1 MKGVIYIP
9 ATRTTKYEIY
19 LMNVPFNSSYK
30 HLVYFPNTTAQ
41 NRAFGLGSTASG
53 HFWKYHYNN
62 LNIIV
67 KNNSFVL
74 SGRWDKFN
82 ECNYMAYRYTDDYGT
97 DLDHTS
103 KWYFAFIVDV
113 NYNTRLGTVITHSLD
128 VWQTYHIGATFNRAF
143 IERGHIAKSDDI
155 IGRWVAPEP
164 IGFGADFETEQD
176 IFKTLNFTPQVCI
189 ESLSLPILRNK
200 TFTVYKPSGAHPSEI
215 VHMSRFEYG
224 GVGTGSNIT
233 GYYRIFP
240 SASYL
245 KNMLSLWQYPEYTT
259 IIDEMDWNSYQNFK
273 QSNNHI
279 SDIISFSILPQFI
292 FGTSSPTTINI
303 SGVNPS
309 DETSTITVGS
319 YLNSSTIQHES
330 STVSIDNTQLGC
342 VNENGTHYVPKNNKM
357 YTSLARAFKVFNRNG
372 LSIPMRPEL
381 FTDIASLSSLELEIY
396 MHTYG
401 NEIKLELKNYNDL
414 DVNYLNIPYAY
425 SFSYGLNNNVGVAQ
439 DTRISAYNTARSI
452 ATLKYVQKGIGVA
465 TELGLGGAA
474 LGSGTGSVL
483 AGSAL
488 QQSVSQKILN
498 QFPNATVPTEL
509 GVTNPMRAAAGVGGI
524 VKGVTDTVGLIA
536 DIKATEFDLAVERA
550 NAYTSQSVNIG
561 NVVGDRLDVT
571 SDFVKFRFAEC
582 NPTYYECQI
591 IDRFLDI
598 YGYSIMRWY
607 NLGDFLTH
615 RNHWNYIKAKET
627 SIQIDGPDSDTV
639 LFNNIFLA
647 GTTVWRSL
655 ADVGNYN
662 QTNS

>member
-1 MKGVIYIP
+1 MAGQ
-9 ATRTTKYEIY
+9 TKYEIK
-19 LMNVPFNSSYK
+19 LMNVPFNNSYK
-30 HLVYFPNTTAQ
+30 HIVLFDSISDQEEAFTALAQ
-41 NRAFGLGSTASG
+41 SSG
-53 HFWKYHYNN
+53 KEYED
-62 LNIIV
+62 LNVIV
-67 KNNSFVL
+67 KNGSFIL
-74 SGRWDKFN
+74 KGKWDTFN
-82 ECNYMAYRYTDDYGT
+82 NYNYMMYRYKDTGYPQNN
-97 DLDHTS
+97 HIS
-103 KWYFAFIVDV
+103 KWFYAFILDV
-113 NYNTRLGTVITHSLD
+113 QYNSRIGTVISHTLD
-128 VWQTYHIGATFNRAF
+128 VWQTYHIGAKFNKAF
-143 IERGHIAKSDDI
+143 IERGHIAKDDDV
-155 IGRWVAPEP
+155 IGRWIAPEP

-176 IFKTLNFTPQVCI
+176 IFSNLNFTPQVCI
-189 ESLSLPILRNK
+189 ESLSLPILHDK
-200 TFTVYKPSGAHPSEI
+200 TFAVYKPSGAHPSETI
-215 VHMSRFEYG
+215 HMSRFEYG

-240 SASYL
+240 SSSYL
-245 KNMLSLWQYPEYTT
+245 KNILSLWQYPEYTT

-303 SGVNPS
+303 SGIDNSGNNV
-309 DETSTITVGS
+309 TVGS
-319 YLNSSTIQHES
+319 YLNSSTVQHEP

-342 VNENGTHYVPKNNKM
+342 VNENGTHYVPNNNKM
-357 YTSLARAFKVFNRNG
+357 YTSLARAFKVFNKNG

-381 FTDIASLSSLELEIY
+381 FDDIANQNSLTLEIY

-425 SFSYGLNNNVGVAQ
+425 SFNYGLNNNVGVAQ

-452 ATLKYVQKGIGVA
+452 ATLKYVQKGIGIA
-465 TELGLGGAA
+465 AELGLGAA
-474 LGSGTGSVL
+474 GLGSGIGSVL

-498 QFPNATVPTEL
+498 QFPNATVPTEV

-524 VKGVTDTVGLIA
+524 AKGVTDTVGLIA
-536 DIKATEFDLAVERA
+536 DIKGTEFDLAIERA

-571 SDFVKFRFAEC
+571 SDFVKLRFAEC

-591 IDRFLDI
+591 IDKFLDV

-607 NLGDFLTH
+607 DLEAFLTH
-615 RNHWNYIKAKET
+615 RKKWNYIKTKDCNIELDAPNNDIVT
-627 SIQIDGPDSDTV
+627 M
-639 LFNNIFLA
+639 NNIFNA
-647 GTTVWRSL
+647 GTTVWRKLSY
-655 ADVGNYN
+655 VGNYN
-662 QTNS
+662 QTNN